1 MARTRRMIWL
11 SIGIACVIAT
21 VVVVTACRHSP
32 VRAIT
37 EDGAVL
43 FPSVSGE
50 NLHGEKVTFPDDLKG
65 NPALVLVAFK
75 REQQAEV
82 DTWLAQIG
90 AFEAAIPGIRVVET
104 PTISSARWGWMAWFI
119 DGGMRSGIPD
129 DAARDRT
136 VTLYTDVS
144 KFREA
149 LGMETD
155 GQIYAVLL
163 DADARVRLVEP
174 GVFTDGS
181 AERFAQLLD
190 LD

>member
-1 MARTRRMIWL
+1 MARARRMIWL
-11 SIGIACVIAT
+11 GIGIAFVIAT
-21 VVVVTACRHSP
+21 AAVITACRHSP
-32 VRAIT
+32 VRAVN
-37 EDGAVL
+37 EDGATL

-50 NLHGEKVTFPDDLKG
+50 NLHGQTVTFPDDLKG
-65 NPALVLVAFK
+65 SPALVLVAFK
-75 REQQAEV
+75 RQQQAEV
-82 DTWLAQIG
+82 DTWLAQID

-104 PTISSARWGWMAWFI
+104 PTISSTRWGWMAWFI

-129 DAARDRT
+129 DDARART
-136 VTLYTDVS
+136 ITLYTDVA

-174 GVFTDGS
+174 GTFTEGS
-181 AERFAQLLD
+181 PQRFAELLKPD
-190 LD
+190 

>member
-1 MARTRRMIWL
+1 MRARRMIWL
-11 SIGIACVIAT
+11 GLGIALVIAT
-21 VVVVTACRHSP
+21 AAVVTACRHSP
-32 VRAIT
+32 VRAVH
-37 EDGAVL
+37 EDGATL

-65 NPALVLVAFK
+65 QPALVLVAFK

-104 PTISSARWGWMAWFI
+104 PTISSTRWGWFAWFI

-129 DAARDRT
+129 DAARART
-136 VTLYTDVS
+136 ITLYTDVTR
-144 KFREA
+144 FRET
-149 LGMETD
+149 LGMKTD
-155 GQIYAVLL
+155 DQIYAVLL

-174 GVFTDGS
+174 GVFTPD
-181 AERFAQLLD
+181 ATQRFADKLQSD
-190 LD
+190 

>member
-1 MARTRRMIWL
+1 MIWL
-11 SIGIACVIAT
+11 GLGFALVIAT
-21 VVVVTACRHSP
+21 AAVVTACRHSP
-32 VRAIT
+32 VRAVN
-37 EDGAVL
+37 EDGATL

-65 NPALVLVAFK
+65 QPALVLVAFK

-90 AFEAAIPGIRVVET
+90 AFEAAIPGIRIVET
-104 PTISSARWGWMAWFI
+104 PTISSTRWGWFAWFI

-129 DAARDRT
+129 DAARART
-136 VTLYTDVS
+136 ITLYTDVA

-174 GVFTDGS
+174 GVFTPDAVQRY
-181 AERFAQLLD
+181 AELLRTE
-190 LD
+190 

>member
-1 MARTRRMIWL
+1 MIWL
-11 SIGIACVIAT
+11 GIGIALVLAT
-21 VVVVTACRHSP
+21 AAIVTACRHSP
-32 VRAIT
+32 VRAIS
-37 EDGAVL
+37 ENGAAL

-50 NLHGEKVTFPDDLKG
+50 NLHGETVTFPDDLKG

-82 DTWLAQIG
+82 DTWLEQID

-104 PTISSARWGWMAWFI
+104 PTISSTRWGWFAWFI

-129 DAARDRT
+129 DAARTRT
-136 VTLYTDVS
+136 ITLYTDVI

-163 DADARVRLVEP
+163 DAEARVRLVEP
-174 GVFTDGS
+174 GVFTVGS